1 MGKLI
6 FEQID
11 DVRATHPYLF
21 VYFLADH
28 QTFKLGRGHP
38 FMQIEV
44 TRDGRLSF
52 NFYRIDDENISLTEE
67 HWEKILAVGREF
79 LKETLESGDEW

>member
-1 MGKLI
+1 MPHVFVRTSHACDMRDMGKLI

-11 DVRATHPYLF
+11 DVRVAYPYLF

-44 TRDGRLSF
+44 TRDGR
-52 NFYRIDDENISLTEE
+52 
-67 HWEKILAVGREF
+67 
-79 LKETLESGDEW
+79 